1 MNAQEKFE
9 FQKAAKEEVR
19 AMFPDVAFPEVYLDN
34 VFRGFTRDTATMAAN
49 RKMVVV
55 QYTDKDGDAE
65 YEAAVVSDEYQ
76 LVPHEVSIF
85 HFMKAIEKTPEYGKP
100 KFKIDLLGYGEKL
113 IVEATFPDVQFEIP
127 GGSRKVGDMISAKA
141 ILRNSVD
148 TSLEHEIRFGGQV
161 LRCTNGLVTFKSLQR
176 SKGKHRMNLD
186 VEMQMDSL
194 TSGME
199 TLSEQHG
206 IWKQWTEM
214 QIAHDK
220 IQTVISELPF
230 SAKQQEEILALPETG
245 TGIRL
250 ADVIEDKGDVSLWQ
264 LNSVATQFISHELE
278 LTPARVKREEDFT
291 RSMQRVMRNE
301 DFFRRAA

>member
-19 AMFPDVAFPEVYLDN
+19 AQFPNVTFPEVYLDN

-85 HFMKAIEKTPEYGKP
+85 HFMKAIEKSPEYGKP
-100 KFKIDLLGYGEKL
+100 KFKIDLLGFGEKL

-127 GGSRKVGDMISAKA
+127 GGTRKVGDMISAKA
-141 ILRNSVD
+141 ILQNSVD
-148 TSLEHEIRFGGQV
+148 TSLEHSIRFGGEV
-161 LRCTNGLVTFKSLQR
+161 LRCTNGLKSFKSLERHSQ
-176 SKGKHRMNLD
+176 KHRLNLD
-186 VEMQMDSL
+186 VKVQMATL

-206 IWKQWTEM
+206 IWKQWTQM

-220 IQTVISELPF
+220 IQTVLSELPF
-230 SAKQQEEILALPETG
+230 SGKQQEEILALPETG

-250 ADVIEDKGDVSLWQ
+250 QDVIEEKGDISLWQ
-264 LNSVATQFISHELE
+264 LNSVATQFITHELE

-291 RSMQRVMRNE
+291 RSMQRIMRAD